1 MRIAL
6 ITGEYPPLEGGV
18 GDFTHELGRALAA
31 QGHEIHVLTSTTE
44 STSVSEEDGLRVY
57 RHMPGWGRQAPA
69 QIRRWLQELR
79 PEIVNL
85 QYQAAAYQMKGAMP
99 LFTRTQRGR
108 LPAPVV
114 VTFHDLLP
122 PYLFPKAGPLRQW
135 TVWQLARYAQGLIL
149 TNEADVTLLTQAL
162 PAPPRPPLRLIPIG
176 SNIAPRPPAGYDR
189 AAWRAALGVGP
200 AELLIGFFGFH
211 NRTKGIETLLMALAQ
226 LLQEGLPAHLVFIGG
241 RTGASDP
248 TNVAYA
254 AEIDA
259 LIARLGLAGRVHST
273 GFTRP
278 EEVSAALLAT
288 DCCALPYRAGANL
301 RHGTLH
307 ACLAHGR
314 AIVTTAPA
322 TPLPE
327 LRPGETVLLVP
338 PETPTALAAAL
349 RQVWTEPTLR
359 RRLEQGAA
367 TLAQEFSWER
377 IAARTVEF
385 FRTLTGRS

>member
-18 GDFTHELGRALAA
+18 GDFTRELGSALAT
-31 QGHEIHVLTSTTE
+31 QGHEIHVLTSATE
-44 STSVSEEDGLRVY
+44 TSGVSEEAGLLVY
-57 RHMPGWGRQAPA
+57 RHRRDWGWKAPA

-85 QYQAAAYQMKGAMP
+85 QYQAAAYEMKGAMP

-149 TNEADVTLLTQAL
+149 TNEADVTTLTQAL
-162 PAPPRPPLRLIPIG
+162 PAPQRPPLRLIPIG

-189 AAWRAALGVGP
+189 ETWRAALGVGP

-226 LLQEGLPAHLVFIGG
+226 LLQEGVPVHLVFIGG
-241 RTGASDP
+241 RTGSSDP
-248 TNVAYA
+248 TNAAYA
-254 AEIDA
+254 EEIDA
-259 LIARLGLAGRVHST
+259 LVARLGLVERVHRT
-273 GFTRP
+273 GFSRP
-278 EEVSAALLAT
+278 EEVSAALLAA
-288 DCCALPYRAGANL
+288 DCCALPYRTGASL

-307 ACLAHGR
+307 ACLAHGC
-314 AIVTTAPA
+314 AIVTTTPA
-322 TPLPE
+322 TPTPA
-327 LRPGETVLLVP
+327 LRDQQTVLLVP
-338 PETPTALAAAL
+338 PGDEVALAGAIRRLGEDAAL
-349 RQVWTEPTLR
+349 RRQL
-359 RRLEQGAA
+359 GKAA
-367 TLAQEFSWER
+367 AALAQEFSWER
-377 IAARTVEF
+377 IAAQTVEF
-385 FRTLTGRS
+385 FRTLAGKG